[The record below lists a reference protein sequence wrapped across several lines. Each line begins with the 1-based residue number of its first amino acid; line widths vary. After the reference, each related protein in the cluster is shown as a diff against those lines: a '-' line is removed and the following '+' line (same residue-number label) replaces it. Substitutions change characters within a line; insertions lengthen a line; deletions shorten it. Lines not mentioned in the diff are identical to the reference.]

1 MKKREVRPVGAL
13 LDELFRSP
21 NIARKIAEG
30 SLPDTWRRVV
40 GERYASYTRQVRLVK
55 GILYVHISSSVAA
68 RELLWQRQS
77 LINSINQQSGFQ
89 LVKDVVIQG

>member
-1 MKKREVRPVGAL
+1 MKRRTEQPIGAL
-13 LDELFRSP
+13 LETLFRSP

-30 SLPDTWRRVV
+30 SLPDTWRSVV
-40 GERYASYTRQVRLVK
+40 GERYASYTRQVRLVR

-68 RELLWQRQS
+68 RELMWQRQA
-77 LINSINQQSGFQ
+77 LVNSINKQSGFD